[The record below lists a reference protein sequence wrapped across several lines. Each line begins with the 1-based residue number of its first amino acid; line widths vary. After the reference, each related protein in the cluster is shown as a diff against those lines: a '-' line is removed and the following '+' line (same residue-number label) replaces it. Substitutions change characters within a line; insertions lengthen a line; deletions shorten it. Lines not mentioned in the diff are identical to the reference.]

1 MFWDSITYH
10 IHNILF
16 GWSWFLILNLRKE
29 NNISLIKQLQ
39 NISEVAM
46 NHCLMDYDQS
56 ISPSD
61 KTIVRLTRS
70 SWRSAMSTVEAVP
83 RSEKSEMSDTGL
95 VMSRFWWLRSETWPV
110 WWSSSSGRYKWPVAA
125 ALDKALVWDL
135 VKDNNDEKEEEH
147 EESSLRIIGRKGG
160 VLFIAT
166 WSWRQQRRGHS
177 GRPLCC

>member
-1 MFWDSITYH
+1 MLHHLWNILVLAVWKIVFWWSFDKTYH

-29 NNISLIKQLQ
+29 NNISLIKRLQ

-61 KTIVRLTRS
+61 NTIVRLTRS

-95 VMSRFWWLRSETWPV
+95 VMSRLCWLMSETWR
-110 WWSSSSGRYKWPVAA
+110 SSSGRYKWPVVA

-135 VKDNNDEKEEEH
+135 VKDNNDE
-147 EESSLRIIGRKGG
+147 
-160 VLFIAT
+160 
-166 WSWRQQRRGHS
+166 
-177 GRPLCC
+177 